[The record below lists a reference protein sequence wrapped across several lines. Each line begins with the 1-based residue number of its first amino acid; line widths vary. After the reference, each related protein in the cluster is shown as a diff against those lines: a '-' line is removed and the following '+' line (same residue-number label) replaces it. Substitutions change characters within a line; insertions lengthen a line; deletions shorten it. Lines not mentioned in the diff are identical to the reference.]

1 MCLCVGAHMNIGAE
15 KFEAVALHMIEK
27 SAKFLH
33 IKNLANDKRYLFRL
47 RATNAIGNL
56 QKKVSCHSS
65 KKFCH
70 MNEPC
75 HLWLSHVTC
84 E

>member
-1 MCLCVGAHMNIGAE
+1 MNIGAE

-56 QKKVSCHSS
+56 HMNVSCH
-65 KKFCH
+65 
-70 MNEPC
+70 
-75 HLWLSHVTC
+75 L
-84 E
+84 